1 MDLSGFPKIEIHLHL
16 DCSLS
21 YEVANT
27 LVPSL
32 TKEQYRRDF
41 IAPPKC
47 RDLADY
53 LVRAEQGF
61 KLMQD
66 RQALHLVTHDLFDQ
80 LAADEVI
87 YAEIRFAPLLHT
99 LHGMTPEA
107 VVEAVLE
114 AGREAEVRTGIVC
127 RFILCTLRSHA
138 QTDSMRVVKLVE
150 RYLGQGVGGFDIAGN
165 EAGFDL
171 STHLPAFEYAYEHA
185 IPVTMHAGEARG
197 ADSVRE
203 SVEQGHT
210 RRLGHGVRAVEDSSL
225 LDWLLEHK
233 VHFEVCPTSNVQ
245 TDVVAALPDHPI
257 RELVKMGQSVSVNTD
272 GRTLSGVSLTDEY
285 RSLQRVF
292 GWQADDFLRA
302 NREALRVAF
311 LAEAE
316 KTKLRQKLDAG
327 YS

>member
-1 MDLSGFPKIEIHLHL
+1 MDLSRFPKIEIHLHL

-21 YEVANT
+21 YKVAHT
-27 LVPSL
+27 LVPTL
-32 TKEQYRRDF
+32 TEAEYRRDF

-53 LVRAEQGF
+53 LVRAEQGV

-66 RQALHLVTHDLFDQ
+66 RRAIHLVTHDLFDQ
-80 LAADEVI
+80 LAADNVI

-99 LHGMTPEA
+99 RRGMAPED
-107 VVEAVLE
+107 VVEAALEAALE
-114 AGREAEVRTGIVC
+114 AGERTGIAH
-127 RFILCTLRSHA
+127 RFILCTLRRHTEFESLE
-138 QTDSMRVVKLVE
+138 VVQLVE
-150 RYLGQGVGGFDIAGN
+150 QYQSQGVGGFDIAGN
-165 EAGFDL
+165 EAGFEL
-171 STHLPAFEYAYEHA
+171 ATHLPAFEYAYEHD

-197 ADSVRE
+197 AESVRE
-203 SVEQGHT
+203 SVVQGHT
-210 RRLGHGVRAVEDSSL
+210 RRLGHGVRAVEDPV
-225 LDWLLEHK
+225 LLEWLSDYQ

-245 TDVVAALPDHPI
+245 TDVVATLPDHPI
-257 RELVKMGQSVSVNTD
+257 RELVQMGQSVSVNTD
-272 GRTLSGVSLTDEY
+272 GRTLSGVSLTGEY

-316 KTKLRQKLDAG
+316 KTKLQHKLEVG

>member
-21 YEVANT
+21 YEVAHT

-32 TKEQYRRDF
+32 TKDQYRRDF

-61 KLMQD
+61 QLMQD
-66 RQALHLVTHDLFDQ
+66 KRALQLVTHDLFDQ
-80 LAADEVI
+80 LVADEVI

-99 LHGMTPEA
+99 RHGMTPEA
-107 VVEAVLE
+107 VVESVLE
-114 AGREAEVRTGIVC
+114 AGREAEARTGIVH
-127 RFILCTLRSHA
+127 RFILCTLRSHSH
-138 QTDSMRVVKLVE
+138 TDSLRVVKLVE
-150 RYLGQGVGGFDIAGN
+150 HYVGRGVGGFDIAGN

-171 STHLPAFEYAYEHA
+171 SPHLPAFMYAFEHG

-210 RRLGHGVRAVEDSSL
+210 RRLGHGVRAVEDPGL
-225 LDWLLEHK
+225 LDWLLEHQ

-257 RELVKMGQSVSVNTD
+257 RELVNRGHSVSVNTD

-285 RSLQRVF
+285 QSLQRVF

-302 NREALRVAF
+302 NQEALRVAF

-316 KTKLRQKLDAG
+316 KAPLRHQLLAG

>member
-1 MDLSGFPKIEIHLHL
+1 MDLSGFPKMDIHLHL

-21 YEVANT
+21 FEVAHT

-32 TKEQYRRDF
+32 TEAQYRRDF
-41 IAPPKC
+41 VAPPKC

-53 LVRAEQGF
+53 LIRAEQGF
-61 KLMQD
+61 QLMQD
-66 RQALHLVTHDLFDQ
+66 RRALQLVTHDLFDQ
-80 LAADEVI
+80 LADDRVI

-99 LHGMTPEA
+99 RHGMTPEA

-114 AGREAEVRTGIVC
+114 AGREAEARTGIVH
-127 RFILCTLRSHA
+127 RFILCTLRSHSH
-138 QTDSMRVVKLVE
+138 TDSMRVVKLVE
-150 RYLGQGVGGFDIAGN
+150 RYLEVGVGGFDIAGN
-165 EAGFDL
+165 EAGFEL
-171 STHLPAFEYAYEHA
+171 ATHLPAFTYAYERG

-197 ADSVRE
+197 AESVRE
-203 SVEQGHT
+203 SVVQGHT
-210 RRLGHGVRAVEDSSL
+210 RRLGHGVRAVEDPDL
-225 LDWLLEHK
+225 LEWLLEHR

-245 TDVVAALPDHPI
+245 TNVMAALPDHPI
-257 RELVKMGQSVSVNTD
+257 RDLVKMGQSVSINTD
-272 GRTLSGVSLTDEY
+272 GRTLSWVSLTDEY

-292 GWQADDFLRA
+292 GWQAEDFLSA

-316 KTKLRQKLDAG
+316 KTQLQQKLEAG

>member
-21 YEVANT
+21 YEVAQT

-32 TKEQYRRDF
+32 TKDQYRRDF
-41 IAPPKC
+41 IAPQKC

-61 KLMQD
+61 QLMQD
-66 RQALHLVTHDLFDQ
+66 KRALQLVTHDLFDQ

-99 LHGMTPEA
+99 RHGMTPEA
-107 VVEAVLE
+107 VIEAVLE
-114 AGREAEVRTGIVC
+114 AGREAEVRTGIVH
-127 RFILCTLRSHA
+127 RFILCTLRSHSH
-138 QTDSMRVVKLVE
+138 TDSMQVVKLVE
-150 RYLGQGVGGFDIAGN
+150 RYLGAGVGGFDIAGN
-165 EAGFDL
+165 EAGFEL
-171 STHLPAFEYAYEHA
+171 STHMPAFEYAYEHA

-210 RRLGHGVRAVEDSSL
+210 RRLGHGIRAVEDPSL
-225 LDWLLEHK
+225 LSWLLEHR

-257 RELVKMGQSVSVNTD
+257 RELVNMGQSVSVNTD

-285 RSLQRVF
+285 QSLQRVF
-292 GWQADDFLRA
+292 GWQADDFLKA

-316 KTKLRQKLDAG
+316 KTNLRHLLLAG